1 MSEKKRDLLTICA
14 VVGLIVA
21 VSGTAQANWEETF
34 GGNAFDQTWTFG
46 CYPNLTG
53 TFSATIKDGAG
64 DDDYLGLD
72 ETTAYDPG
80 GGSYGSAFGMGF
92 GSTEDFN
99 DVRVG
104 ALVNIT
110 GDASRNYFGVAARA
124 NWFIDPD
131 GSITGA
137 PGMVVTGAYIMI
149 YHWEDGPANVRI
161 EILKIFMN
169 DDVIMGTFQPEVPV
183 PGIHDTSRYLE
194 LDVVGSDPV
203 CVTGSIYEYKGGP
216 LLARTPAM
224 VDTGGNDPW
233 EYPGLNDGVYARGKS
248 GIFSINENATPVG
261 YHVTFDSVSSILDGP
276 AAACLSPADGAT
288 DVNLNA
294 DLTWVEAEFATS
306 RELWFGKEGAMEKV
320 VPAPAGTTYDP
331 GPLEYGQTYQWRV
344 DEIGS
349 TTITGHVWTFTTLD
363 SLLVDDMESYTD
375 RISIETIWR
384 DGYTCV
390 DFGVPPNVPPVTG
403 GCSGSVVDVA
413 SGIGGGTKAM
423 VFNYDNDGETFI
435 PGYPTWPYPAPMFSE
450 IEALTDYFGINRDWT
465 KGGVKKLLLWFYGSI
480 GNDANPT
487 TEQMYVKLNGSKV
500 EYDGDMND
508 IREASWHQWVID
520 LESFGVNLENVTNI
534 CIGFGDEN
542 NTTPGGSGVVYFD
555 DIRLYRPTCHPS
567 FRSPDFARVDYVQDC
582 VIDYKEVA
590 VMAEAWLVEA
600 VATGDA
606 NLVAWYEFEG
616 DASDSG
622 PYGHHGVANGSP
634 SYTGG
639 KIGQAINLDG
649 VDDYVETSKTASQL
663 SIGGGAA
670 RTTTAWVYTHAFNGG
685 GIWDLGSHADGEN
698 WSLRTLDTDNLWR
711 AQLHGGDFDFDVTY
725 PSKNKWVHFAL
736 VYDGTAAGNEY
747 RLYAD
752 GDLIGSKT
760 RALNT
765 TEGTTFQIG
774 RWGSEFFDGLVD
786 DVRIY
791 NVVLT
796 DVEILGLALRTDLY
810 RDQKIDF
817 KDFAE
822 LAAWWLDEQLWP

>member
-1 MSEKKRDLLTICA
+1 MSKKMRNLVAICA
-14 VVGLIVA
+14 VLGLIVA

-34 GGNAFDQTWTFG
+34 NGMGFDLTTWLFRA
-46 CYPNLTG
+46 YPEITG
-53 TFSATIKDGAG
+53 TFSATIQDGPG
-64 DDDYLGLD
+64 DDDYISLD
-72 ETTAYDPG
+72 EASPAVG
-80 GGSYGSAFGMGF
+80 GGSQFGIGIGDPDDIF
-92 GSTEDFN
+92 T

-104 ALVNIT
+104 AVFNVT
-110 GDASRNYFGVAARA
+110 GDVSRNFHGLAARITY
-124 NWFIDPD
+124 FIVP
-131 GSITGA
+131 
-137 PGMVVTGAYIMI
+137 PGGTPPPYPGIIASCYSMVIHY
-149 YHWEDGPANVRI
+149 EDGPTNLRI
-161 EILKIFMN
+161 ELMKVVN
-169 DDVIMGTFQPEVPV
+169 LDTGIMGTWQPEVPV
-183 PGIHDTSRYLE
+183 PGIDHDRSRYVQ

-203 CVTGSIYEYKGGP
+203 YITGSIYEYKDGP
-216 LLARTPAM
+216 LLAITPTFI
-224 VDTGGNDPW
+224 DTSANDPW
-233 EYPGLNDGVYARGKS
+233 ENSGIHDDVFASGVS
-248 GIFSINENATPVG
+248 GIFGTNQESDPVG
-261 YHVTFDSVSSILDGP
+261 YHTTFDSISSISDGP
-276 AAACLSPADGAT
+276 AAVCLSPADGAT
-288 DVNLNA
+288 DVPIDA
-294 DLTWVEAEFATS
+294 DLSWVEAEFATS
-306 RELWFGKEGAMEKV
+306 RDLWFGKQGAMEKV
-320 VPAPAGTTYDP
+320 DPAPTGTTYDP
-331 GPLEYGQTYQWRV
+331 GPLNYGQTYEWRV
-344 DEIGS
+344 DQIGVP
-349 TTITGHVWTFTTLD
+349 GHVWTFTTLD
-363 SLLVDDMESYTD
+363 SLLVDDMESYTTRD
-375 RISIETIWR
+375 TIATIWR
-384 DGYTCV
+384 DGYDCV
-390 DFGVPPNVPPVTG
+390 DFGDPPQLPPVTG

-413 SGIGGGTKAM
+413 SGVGGGTKAM
-423 VFNYDNDGETFI
+423 VFNYDNDGETYL
-435 PGYPTWPYPAPMFSE
+435 PYYPTWPYPAPMFSE
-450 IEALTDYFGINRDWT
+450 IEALTYYFGIDKDWT
-465 KGGVKKLLLWFYGSI
+465 KGGVEKLLLWFYGSI

-500 EYDGDMND
+500 EYDGDMAD
-508 IREASWHQWVID
+508 IREESWHQWVID
-520 LESFGVNLENVTNI
+520 LESFGVDLTDVNSI
-534 CIGFGDEN
+534 AIGFGDVN
-542 NTTPGGSGVVYFD
+542 NTTPGGSGIVYFD
-555 DIRLYRPTCHPS
+555 DIRLYRPACHPS
-567 FRSPDFARVDYVQDC
+567 FRSPDFARVDYVPDC
-582 VIDYKEVA
+582 VIDYKELK

-600 VATGDA
+600 AHPGDA

-622 PYGHHGVANGSP
+622 PYSHHGVANGSP

-649 VDDYVETSKTASQL
+649 LDDYVETSKTASQL

-670 RTTTAWVYTHAFNGG
+670 KTTTAWVYTRAFNGG
-685 GIWDLGSHADGEN
+685 GIWDLGGHADGEN

-752 GDLIGSKT
+752 GDLIGSET